1 MEIRTITP
9 ADDRMALSRVY
20 EESWK
25 HAYKGMIP
33 QSYLDSIPKG
43 RWAKNADDPRWHTLL
58 CVDNG
63 EIVGTSSFCRSRF
76 EAYPDWGEIVSI
88 YLLPGHIGKGCGKA
102 LMSAAITELRTL
114 GYADIF
120 LWVLEE
126 NTRARRFYEHFGFEQ
141 TDAFLLD
148 TIGGKELREIRYVY
162 KKVDAPF

>member
-1 MEIRTITP
+1 
-9 ADDRMALSRVY
+9 MALSRVY

-25 HAYKGMIP
+25 YAYKGMIP

-43 RWAKNADDPRWHTLL
+43 RWAKNVDDPRWHTLL
-58 CVDNG
+58 CVDDG

-102 LMSAAITELRTL
+102 LISAAITELRKL
-114 GYADIF
+114 GYANIF

-126 NTRARRFYEHFGFEQ
+126 NARARRFYEHFVFEQ
-141 TDAFLLD
+141 TDAFLKD
-148 TIGGKELREIRYVY
+148 TIGGKELREIQYVY
-162 KKVDAPF
+162 KRQMHPFEEP